1 MTWTNELPAI
11 LPELLLTG
19 YAFLLLLAA
28 MLFPREQRRW
38 IGYLALVCT
47 FVTGAIVVRSWMQLP
62 VEPVRVFEGLFTL
75 DPFSL
80 FFKLVF
86 LAVTLLTILI
96 SLRSVDEEEDDSGGE
111 YYALLLFATLG
122 MMFLASASNL
132 LMMFV
137 ALETM
142 SLSSYIL
149 VGYLQRDRRSNE
161 AAVKYFVLGAF
172 SSGIL
177 AFGMSLVYG
186 ATASTDFHAI
196 AEVAAAR
203 PDAPLLVFG
212 MLLMMVAFGFKVAA
226 VPFHMWVPDVY
237 EGAPSPIT
245 AFISTAGKAA
255 AFAVLVRLFAIAFL
269 PMSGV
274 WQGLLAFLALTSMT
288 VGNVAAILQDN
299 MKRMLAYSSIAH
311 AGYILMG
318 LLAIGQ
324 GGEVGSF
331 GLTAVGIYLLV
342 YGFMNVGA
350 FGFVIWLRSENLAGD
365 RIADFGGLSR
375 RAPLAAF
382 ALLVLMLSL
391 AGIPTTAGFVGKW
404 YLFGA
409 AIRANYTWLAI
420 AAVLN
425 SAVSLY
431 YYLRV
436 VVVMYVGEPVASE
449 GRAASPFVLVALAIC
464 LGFTLVIG
472 CYPQPLIEM
481 ARAALLQ

>member
-28 MLFPREQRRW
+28 VLFPREQRRW
-38 IGYLALVCT
+38 VGYLALVCT
-47 FVTGAIVVRSWMQLP
+47 VVTLVIVVRSWMQLP
-62 VEPVRVFEGLFTL
+62 VGPLEVFGGLFTL

-80 FFKLVF
+80 FFKVVF
-86 LAVTLLTILI
+86 LVVTLLTILV

-111 YYALLLFATLG
+111 YYALLMFATLG
-122 MMFLASASNL
+122 MMFLASASDL

-137 ALETM
+137 AIETM

-149 VGYLQRDRRSNE
+149 VGYLQRDRQSNE

-186 ATASTDFHAI
+186 ATGATGFHAI
-196 AEVAAAR
+196 AAAASAA
-203 PDAPLLVFG
+203 PGAPLLVFG
-212 MLLMMVAFGFKVAA
+212 MILVLVAFGFKVAA

-237 EGAPSPIT
+237 QGAPSPVT

-255 AFAVLVRLFAIAFL
+255 AFAVLVRLLAVAFL
-269 PMSGV
+269 PLGEI
-274 WQGLLAFLALTSMT
+274 WQELVAFLALTSMT
-288 VGNVAAILQDN
+288 VGNVAAIRQDN

-311 AGYILMG
+311 AGYVLMG
-318 LLAIGQ
+318 LLAIGG

-331 GLTAVGIYLLV
+331 GLTAVAIYLFI

-350 FGFVIWLRSENLAGD
+350 FGFVIWLRSEDLVGD
-365 RIADFGGLSR
+365 QIADFGGLSR

-382 ALLVLMLSL
+382 AVLVLMLSL
-391 AGIPTTAGFVGKW
+391 AGIPATAGFVGKW

-409 AIRANYTWLAI
+409 AIQANYVWLAI

-425 SAVSLY
+425 SAISLY

-436 VVVMYVGEPVASE
+436 VVVMYVGEPIATE
-449 GRAASPFVLVALAIC
+449 PRLASPFVVLALAIC
-464 LGFTLVIG
+464 LGFTVVIG

-481 ARAALLQ
+481 ARAALLH

>member
-1 MTWTNELPAI
+1 MTWTNEFPAI
-11 LPELLLTG
+11 LPEVLLSG
-19 YAFLLLLAA
+19 YACLLLLAA
-28 MLFPREQRRW
+28 LLFPRDQRRW
-38 IGYLALVCT
+38 VGYLALVAAGLT
-47 FVTGAIVVRSWMQLP
+47 VVIVVKSWMQLP
-62 VEPVRVFEGLFTL
+62 VEPVVVFGGLFTL

-86 LAVTLLTILI
+86 LAVTILTILV

-111 YYALLLFATLG
+111 YYALLFFATLG
-122 MMFLASASNL
+122 MMFLASASDL

-137 ALETM
+137 AIETM

-177 AFGMSLVYG
+177 AFGMSLVYA
-186 ATASTDFHAI
+186 ATAATDFPTIGA
-196 AEVAAAR
+196 VAAAA
-203 PDAPLLVFG
+203 PGSPLLIFG
-212 MLLMMVAFGFKVAA
+212 MILLMVAFGFKVAA

-255 AFAVLVRLFAIAFL
+255 AFAVLVRLFAVAFL
-269 PMSGV
+269 PLSGV
-274 WQGLLAFLALTSMT
+274 WQGLLAFLALGSMT

-311 AGYILMG
+311 AGYLLMG
-318 LLAIGQ
+318 FLAIGE

-331 GLTAVGIYLLV
+331 GLTAVGLYLLI

-375 RAPLAAF
+375 RAPLAA
-382 ALLVLMLSL
+382 ASLLLLMLSL
-391 AGIPTTAGFVGKW
+391 AGIPLTAGFIGKW

-409 AIRANYTWLAI
+409 ALRANYAWLAV

-425 SAVSLY
+425 SAISLY

-436 VVVMYVGEPVASE
+436 VVVMYIGDDVASDA
-449 GRAASPFVLVALAIC
+449 RPASPFVLIALVVC
-464 LGFTLVIG
+464 VGFTLVVGI
-472 CYPQPLIEM
+472 YPQPLLEM
-481 ARAALLQ
+481 ARAALLR